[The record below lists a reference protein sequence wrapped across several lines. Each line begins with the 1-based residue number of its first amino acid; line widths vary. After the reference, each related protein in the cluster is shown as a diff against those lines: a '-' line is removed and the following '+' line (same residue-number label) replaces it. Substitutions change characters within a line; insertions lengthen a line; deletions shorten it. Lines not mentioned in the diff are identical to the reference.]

1 MIIVGEKINTSL
13 KGVKEAVKSRDVA
26 FIQQRAVEQD
36 KNGADY
42 IDVNCGTLVNEEV
55 EALPWLVETVQQVVD
70 KPCCIDSPNPAAIEA
85 ALKVHKGKAMI
96 NSITAEKSRY
106 DKIVPLVKAYKS
118 NVVALTM
125 NDESGIPEDTE
136 TRVAIGKNLIDRL
149 SKDGVPI
156 EDIYID
162 PLIQPISTSSNMGI
176 VALDSIKGIKEA
188 YPEIH
193 FMCGL
198 SNISFGL
205 PKRGLLNYTFLVL
218 CMMAGLDGA
227 ILDPGN
233 KQMMAM
239 IVAAEAL
246 LNKDQFTMNY
256 LKAFRAGLL
265 EV

>member
-1 MIIVGEKINTSL
+1 
-13 KGVKEAVKSRDVA
+13 
-26 FIQQRAVEQD
+26 
-36 KNGADY
+36 
-42 IDVNCGTLVNEEV
+42 
-55 EALPWLVETVQQVVD
+55 
-70 KPCCIDSPNPAAIEA
+70 
-85 ALKVHKGKAMI
+85 
-96 NSITAEKSRY
+96 
-106 DKIVPLVKAYKS
+106 
-118 NVVALTM
+118 M